1 MYLRRTVDELLDT
14 FLPQAPAIALDGAKG
29 VGKTGTALQRATK
42 VFLLDRPDQR
52 ALVEADPDG
61 IRRPGTTLLDEWSR
75 MPEVWDLVR
84 REVDNGAG
92 PGSFLLTGSATPAT
106 AQGTHS
112 GAGRILS
119 LRMRPMA
126 LHERGQLVPTV
137 SLTSLLTAEPP
148 CSAEIEGH
156 TSYCLADYLD
166 AIAASGFP
174 GIMGLGPDLR
184 TEQLATYIQRVIDRD
199 LPDLGY
205 GVRRPE
211 TLRRWLAA
219 YAAASSTTTS
229 YSKLLDT
236 TTCGDGQQP
245 ARDTTQTYR
254 DRLTQLWLL
263 DPVPG
268 WSPSRNPFTRLQQ
281 APKHQLADPAL
292 AASLLGAT
300 ASSMTTPRHSHLAGP
315 LFEALATLT
324 VRVAAEAA
332 RARVGHLR
340 TRNGDHEIDLI
351 AETRDGRIVAIEV
364 KLAASVTDPDVQHLV
379 WLRSRLPED
388 VADLVILT
396 TGTTAYRRR
405 DGVAVIPLAL
415 LGP

>member
-1 MYLRRTVDELLDT
+1 
-14 FLPQAPAIALDGAKG
+14 
-29 VGKTGTALQRATK
+29 
-42 VFLLDRPDQR
+42 
-52 ALVEADPDG
+52 
-61 IRRPGTTLLDEWSR
+61 
-75 MPEVWDLVR
+75 
-84 REVDNGAG
+84 
-92 PGSFLLTGSATPAT
+92 
-106 AQGTHS
+106 
-112 GAGRILS
+112 
-119 LRMRPMA
+119 
-126 LHERGQLVPTV
+126 
-137 SLTSLLTAEPP
+137 
-148 CSAEIEGH
+148 
-156 TSYCLADYLD
+156 
-166 AIAASGFP
+166 
-174 GIMGLGPDLR
+174 MGLGPDPR

-229 YSKLLDT
+229 YSKLLDAT
-236 TTCGDGQQP
+236 TGGDGQQP
-245 ARDTTQTYR
+245 TRDTTQAYR
-254 DRLTQLWLL
+254 DHLTQLWLL

-268 WSPSRNPFTRLQQ
+268 WSPSRSPFARLQQ

-315 LFEALATLT
+315 LFEAPATLT

-364 KLAASVTDPDVQHLV
+364 KLAASVTDSDVQHLT

-388 VADLVILT
+388 VSDLVILT
-396 TGTTAYRRR
+396 TGTTAYRRK